1 MAKEKINALIDG
13 GHATAGPPLGPKLG
27 PLGINIQK
35 LIGDINTATKSF
47 EGIKVPVDII
57 VDKDSKTWTIEIGT
71 PSASQLIFK
80 EMKLPKGGGGIS
92 TKEVKPKAGAKKE
105 AAKPGEAKPEE
116 AKPEEKKEKKK
127 EEPKAEEAPAEVAA
141 PKVLDKAAAIVGNA
155 SRDIIIKIAKLKM
168 KDMGTRT
175 LTGAVKTVIGTCLS
189 SCIKVDGKDPRE
201 AQKDVDAGL
210 WDEDIKTNK

>member
-1 MAKEKINALIDG
+1 MAKEKINVIVDG
-13 GHATAGPPLGPKLG
+13 GHASAGPPLGPKLG
-27 PLGINIQK
+27 PLGLNVQK
-35 LIGDINTATKSF
+35 LILDINTATKSF
-47 EGIKVPVDII
+47 EGIKVPVDIVI
-57 VDKDSKTWTIEIGT
+57 DKDSKTWTIEIGT

-105 AAKPGEAKPEE
+105 AVKPGEAKTDA
-116 AKPEEKKEKKK
+116 AKPEEKKEKPK
-127 EEPKAEEAPAEVAA
+127 EEPKAEEAPAA
-141 PKVLDKAAAIVGNA
+141 PKVVDKAAAIVGNA
-155 SRDIIIKIAKLKM
+155 SRDVIIKIAKLKM

-201 AQKDVDAGL
+201 AQKEVDAGL
-210 WDEDIKTNK
+210 WDEDIKKHK